1 MTMLTLANSLQLTV
15 AALAMAGFFA
25 FAFRA
30 RKTTLSVVWMLF
42 CLSISMSMTR
52 HAFEGQLGGLDYVF
66 AIGSGGTCSIFY
78 LVARSLFRENATI
91 GWPQLLIVSLIILPG
106 AAAPWLELGAAQGGE
121 SGATY
126 AAVLHSM
133 RNMQLMFSSTILVLA
148 FWEGIR
154 GWSDGLSTNERRLRM
169 MYLSVY
175 GMCVSVCTIW
185 QAQPESSAFFDQ
197 LEVLLQSIA
206 ANAIVITSWIAV
218 QYRWTHPLSR
228 PERLPER
235 VVETG
240 DDDQLIARAVERHMR
255 DEQAYLIP
263 DLKVATLARRLRE
276 PDYKISRAITQVL
289 GARNFNQYVNA
300 LRIEHAKALLAGEAG
315 RTRSILTVALDSGFA
330 SIGPFNRAF
339 KASEEMTP
347 REFRTAAQAGRL
359 ELGGLGDVP
368 AE

>member
-15 AALAMAGFFA
+15 AALAMSGFLA
-25 FAFRA
+25 FIFRK
-30 RKTTLSVVWMLF
+30 RQTTLSVVWMLF
-42 CLSISMSMTR
+42 CLSISMSMVR
-52 HAFEGQLGGLDYVF
+52 HAFDGQLGGLDYVF

-78 LVARSLFRENATI
+78 LVARSLFRSNATI

-106 AAAPWLELGAAQGGE
+106 IAAPWLELGVERGGPNAA
-121 SGATY
+121 TW
-126 AAVLHSM
+126 AAIDHSM
-133 RNMQLMFSSTILVLA
+133 TNMQLMFSSTILVLA

-154 GWSDGLSTNERRLRM
+154 GWSDSLPTNERRLRM

-218 QYRWTHPLSR
+218 QYRWTHPLTR
-228 PERLPER
+228 PER
-235 VVETG
+235 VAETG
-240 DDDQLIARAVERHMR
+240 NEDQLIARAVERHMR

-263 DLKVATLARRLRE
+263 DLKVATLAKRLRE

-300 LRIEHAKALLAGEAG
+300 LRIEHAKAMLAGEAG

-339 KASEEMTP
+339 KASEDMTP
-347 REFRTAAQAGRL
+347 REFRTAAQAGQL
-359 ELGGLGDVP
+359 DLGGLGEVP

>member
-1 MTMLTLANSLQLTV
+1 MDDVMSMLTIANSLQITV
-15 AALAMAGFFA
+15 AVLAMAGFGA
-25 FAFRA
+25 FFLRA

-52 HAFEGQLGGLDYVF
+52 HAFDGQLGALDYVF

-78 LVARSLFRENATI
+78 LVSRSLFRENATI
-91 GWPQLLIVSLIILPG
+91 GWPQLLIVGLIILPG
-106 AAAPWLELGAAQGGE
+106 AVGPWLDLGAAQGGE
-121 SGATY
+121 
-126 AAVLHSM
+126 AAASFAAIDHSM

-154 GWSDGLSTNERRLRM
+154 GWSDSLPTNERRLRM

-218 QYRWTHPLSR
+218 QYRWTHPLTR
-228 PERLPER
+228 PER

-240 DDDQLIARAVERHMR
+240 DEDHQIARAIERLMT
-255 DEQAYLIP
+255 DEQAYLTP
-263 DLKVATLARRLRE
+263 DLKVASLARRLRE
-276 PDYKISRAITQVL
+276 PDYKISRAITQCL

-300 LRIEHAKALLAGEAG
+300 LRIAHAKSLLAGEAG
-315 RTRSILTVALDSGFA
+315 RKRSILTVALDSGFA

-339 KASEEMTP
+339 KASEDMTP
-347 REFRTAAQAGRL
+347 REYRTAVQAGGPPV
-359 ELGGLGDVP
+359 GGLGDAP

>member
-1 MTMLTLANSLQLTV
+1 MTMLTLANSLQITV
-15 AALAMAGFFA
+15 AVLAMAGFFA

-52 HAFEGQLGGLDYVF
+52 NAFDGQLGALDYVF

-91 GWPQLLIVSLIILPG
+91 GWPQLLIVGLIVLPG

-121 SGATY
+121 AGAAY

-175 GMCVSVCTIW
+175 GMCVFAGTIW

-197 LEVLLQSIA
+197 LEVLLQSIS
-206 ANAIVITSWIAV
+206 ANVIVIISWIAV
-218 QYRWTHPLSR
+218 QYRWTHPLTR
-228 PERLPER
+228 PER

-240 DDDQLIARAVERHMR
+240 DEDQLIARAVERQMR
-255 DEQAYLIP
+255 DERAYLIP

-276 PDYKISRAITQVL
+276 PDYKISRAITRIL

-300 LRIEHAKALLAGEAG
+300 LRIEHAKAMLAGEAG
-315 RTRSILTVALDSGFA
+315 RTRSILSVALDSGFA

-339 KASEEMTP
+339 KASEDMTP
-347 REFRTAAQAGRL
+347 RQYRSAAQDGQL
-359 ELGGLGDVP
+359 DLGGLGDVP